1 MGKWLDLNLTWD
13 ETIEHMIALGIR
25 KGLAEE
31 LLLIEQGKSTGS
43 IEEDQRPAAALKRLF
58 VEK

>member
-13 ETIEHMIALGIR
+13 ETIEHMRKLGIR

-43 IEEDQRPAAALKRLF
+43 IVEDERPKGALDRLYS
-58 VEK
+58 

>member
-13 ETIEHMIALGIR
+13 ETIAHMENLGIR

-43 IEEDQRPAAALKRLF
+43 IEEDHRPPAALKRLF
-58 VEK
+58 TGK